1 MWEKQIRAERALN
14 VAREA
19 QLKAARAVRKA
30 KMGLKKKPDG
40 SIDGYNGLGSP
51 GSLSGSG
58 SKDHGDETHTSSSS
72 SSDAESSHSE
82 HSRERER
89 K

>member
-14 VAREA
+14 VALQA
-19 QLKAARAVRKA
+19 QLKAARALRKA
-30 KMGLKKKPDG
+30 KMGMKRNSEGAIASYDDLE
-40 SIDGYNGLGSP
+40 SS
-51 GSLSGSG
+51 GSLSGTG
-58 SKDHGDETHTSSSS
+58 SQGHGDDTHTSSS
-72 SSDAESSHSE
+72 SSDAESSHSGD